1 MSKEYQY
8 IKVEKGAW
16 NLLEETLYMDS
27 ESKYFDE
34 DLKQEISEALEE
46 IQTIKKPLDLTKEEI
61 QLLSEMVKEEIEI
74 SSMGGAEYSL
84 DIFSKLN
91 FLFLKLAVNK

>member
-1 MSKEYQY
+1 MSKEYEY

-74 SSMGGAEYSL
+74 ASMGEAENIL
-84 DIFSKLN
+84 SKLN

>member
-1 MSKEYQY
+1 MSKEYEY

-27 ESKYFDE
+27 QSSSFDYE
-34 DLKQEISEALEE
+34 LREELTNALEE

-61 QLLSEMVKEEIEI
+61 ELLSAMVKEEIEI
-74 SSMGGAEYSL
+74 STMGGAENIL
-84 DIFSKLN
+84 SKLN
-91 FLFLKLAVNK
+91 FLFLKLVVNK

>member
-34 DLKQEISEALEE
+34 DLKQEISEALVL
-46 IQTIKKPLDLTKEEI
+46 IKQCI
-61 QLLSEMVKEEIEI
+61 
-74 SSMGGAEYSL
+74 
-84 DIFSKLN
+84 N
-91 FLFLKLAVNK
+91 